1 MKIEKKLLDKS
12 IVELI
17 IEDDAKNVAK
27 SRKAA
32 IAYLEKNAEIKGFR
46 KGAKIPEALIVRQYG
61 EEYIANLTVE
71 FGIDVLYK
79 AALREEKL
87 IPIAQAE
94 IKEVISQSPLKINVH
109 IEVFPE
115 IVIDKKYKD
124 IKLEKKLVKVTTAE
138 VKAALGEI
146 ETKFTKFEEVTDK
159 RSKLKMGDRA
169 TIDTQGFENG
179 VELAN
184 TAMQDYPLVLGS
196 NILVPG
202 FEEQMVGAKIGDNL
216 DLDVTFPTDYH
227 NEEFKGKVTVF
238 KVTIKKFE
246 KSVKPEF
253 TEEFIEQLR
262 GKKLDLEGFKSLIK
276 EEIADTKDANIR
288 MEEEQALIEKL
299 LKVTKL
305 DLGEKMIAQKMDQVF
320 EEIKQNLSEQNVK
333 MPDYL
338 ESLKLS
344 EEDYKE
350 QHVKESAIKRLQG
363 ELILHKLAELEN
375 IEVSDTVMKE
385 EIEVIL
391 AKFGSED
398 VLKRLRELYIPGTKY
413 YEELKQRMKYKK
425 LIDSFFTT
433 KK

>member
-1 MKIEKKLLDKS
+1 MKIEKKLLEKS

-17 IEDDAKNVAK
+17 IEDDVKNVAK

-32 IAYLEKNAEIKGFR
+32 LAYLEKNAEIKGFR

-61 EEYIANLTVE
+61 EEYITNLTVE

-124 IKLEKKLVKVTTAE
+124 IKLEKKSVKVTAAE

-202 FEEQMVGAKIGDNL
+202 FEEQMVGAKI
-216 DLDVTFPTDYH
+216 
-227 NEEFKGKVTVF
+227 
-238 KVTIKKFE
+238 
-246 KSVKPEF
+246 
-253 TEEFIEQLR
+253 
-262 GKKLDLEGFKSLIK
+262 
-276 EEIADTKDANIR
+276 
-288 MEEEQALIEKL
+288 
-299 LKVTKL
+299 
-305 DLGEKMIAQKMDQVF
+305 
-320 EEIKQNLSEQNVK
+320 
-333 MPDYL
+333 
-338 ESLKLS
+338 
-344 EEDYKE
+344 
-350 QHVKESAIKRLQG
+350 
-363 ELILHKLAELEN
+363 
-375 IEVSDTVMKE
+375 
-385 EIEVIL
+385 
-391 AKFGSED
+391 
-398 VLKRLRELYIPGTKY
+398 
-413 YEELKQRMKYKK
+413 
-425 LIDSFFTT
+425 
-433 KK
+433 